1 MLIKLKAKNKKLFEH
16 LETVENEIVLDLEG
30 HIELEKQLS
39 IIQLTK
45 RDLAIAKV
53 IQPFIGEEIELLTT
67 KFYRQIQIESSLQD
81 IIESHSTVERLQ
93 QTLKK
98 HLYELFDGRI
108 DQAFIDQRNIVAH
121 VHVRI
126 GLKTKWYVSAFQ
138 SITQATIEILKKS
151 IPDRDELIEAIH
163 VVTKLFNLEQQL
175 VLEAYEQEVE
185 RMKEEEKRKK
195 LLRERVTDTAE
206 ELLAITEETS
216 ASVASLTKH
225 IEVMNK
231 MATVGVQSTEQVQ
244 IRSVQG
250 KHELDQ
256 QQELMT
262 RILNQTDTITTE
274 ITGLKD
280 ISSQIE
286 KVVKLVTEIADQTNL
301 LALNAA
307 IEAARAGEQG
317 RGFGVVAEEVKKL
330 AVQTKSSVADVSNL
344 LSKTNNRVETVS
356 GMTIQ
361 VNDLVTKS
369 FQKTTEVTA
378 FFNEILVEIENS
390 KLQSQ
395 DMESESHAFARY
407 FGEINQAV
415 VHLTE
420 QADGLTQLTQDL

>member
-1 MLIKLKAKNKKLFEH
+1 MFESISI
-16 LETVENEIVLDLEG
+16 VESDVILDCAG
-30 HIELEKQLS
+30 NIELEKQLA

-45 RDLAIAKV
+45 RDLAIAKI

-67 KFYRQIQIESSLQD
+67 NFYEKIQLESSLQD
-81 IIESHSTVERLQ
+81 IIESHSTVERLK

-98 HLYELFDGRI
+98 HLYELFEGRI
-108 DQAFIDQRNIVAH
+108 DRAFIEQRNRVAH

-126 GLKTKWYVSAFQ
+126 DLKTKWYVSAFQ
-138 SITQATIEILKKS
+138 SISQATIEILKKS
-151 IPDRDELIEAIH
+151 IPDRDELVEAIH
-163 VVTKLFNLEQQL
+163 VVNKLFSLEQQL

-206 ELLAITEETS
+206 ELLAITEETN

-225 IEVMNK
+225 TELMNK
-231 MATVGVQSTEQVQ
+231 MATAGVQSTEQVQ

-250 KHELDQ
+250 KNELDQ

-262 RILNQTDTITTE
+262 HILNQTDTITTE

-280 ISSQIE
+280 ISAQIE
-286 KVVKLVTEIADQTNL
+286 KVVQLVTEIADQTNL

-344 LSKTNNRVETVS
+344 LLKTNNRVETVS
-356 GMTIQ
+356 SMTIE

-378 FFNEILVEIENS
+378 FFNEILLEIENS

-395 DMESESHAFARY
+395 EMESESHAFARY
-407 FGEINQAV
+407 FEEINQAV
-415 VHLTE
+415 VHLAE